1 MVFGNLSTG
10 YWLGAAAGAGLHW
23 IELGRTTLTGTSDTI
38 DVNGHGWVFGSG
50 DSVSNNVLTFTNGFP
65 TSTNGA
71 NFYRTGYKAIGSTLS
86 TNWVLRFR
94 FKPTELNSNSGNRD
108 GDGMG
113 VFVMDRAY
121 KDNVNDSAVETTKAI
136 GYAFRSRDS
145 NSTWK
150 YSGYQGTSSSSDSG
164 VLHHTAGHTEFT
176 DQATEDEEY
185 YIEIIKNGTTV
196 TVTQRTGSHTG
207 TLVETETLT
216 SSLSG
221 FTHINA
227 VAFDGNGGTQPNIQV
242 EVRDIELYDDK
253 TSATGTPDVN
263 ITWSGLTAKPYM
275 MVLGHGIAS
284 GSASRKYQ
292 FNGDTGNNYARR
304 SSGNGASDF
313 TSTSAERYDLHRNS
327 NTGFD
332 IHHIINTSDQEKLV
346 IANGVEIGGSGAST
360 APDREEVTAKWAN
373 TSDSITSVK
382 LFNTSSGD
390 YASGSEVVVLGYDPD
405 DTEGTSVWEELA
417 SVDLSGGTGD
427 SLSSGTISAKK
438 YLWVQAYLEQ
448 SGSGDTGNICRFNSD
463 SGSNYTVRYSEN
475 GGSDT
480 TSTSRSNIVTGAN
493 SGTDGAG
500 EAFYI
505 NMFIINKS
513 DKEKLIIGELNDT
526 DAGSGAGTAPGRS
539 EFVAKWANTSGQIT
553 NITWTNS
560 GGSATWATT
569 SRLKVWGFD

>member
-10 YWLGAAAGAGLHW
+10 YWLGAAAAAGLHW

-417 SVDLSGGTGD
+417 SNDETGGT
-427 SLSSGTISAKK
+427 
-438 YLWVQAYLEQ
+438 
-448 SGSGDTGNICRFNSD
+448 N
-463 SGSNYTVRYSEN
+463 
-475 GGSDT
+475 
-480 TSTSRSNIVTGAN
+480 TSTFTAKNI
-493 SGTDGAG
+493 SG
-500 EAFYI
+500 F
-505 NMFIINKS
+505 S
-513 DKEKLIIGELNDT
+513 
-526 DAGSGAGTAPGRS
+526 
-539 EFVAKWANTSGQIT
+539 
-553 NITWTNS
+553 
-560 GGSATWATT
+560 
-569 SRLKVWGFD
+569 LK